1 METIEGGGNHN
12 VRCREP
18 RWNEGTRKSPP
29 YELTAEVDTD
39 VGLDHQP
46 RDQQAGDGGHHHRHL
61 HILARLEWAH
71 PIGSVHS
78 AFRERPER
86 VSSLFH

>member
-1 METIEGGGNHN
+1 MEILNDWEHVREGNAVLIET
-12 VRCREP
+12 VRCLC
-18 RWNEGTRKSPP
+18 TMIS
-29 YELTAEVDTD
+29 

-86 VSSLFH
+86 VSSLFR